1 MAITN
6 GYATLAQLKT
16 STGISDSFDDDT
28 LELAIEAA
36 SREIDQACE
45 RVFYPT
51 TATRIYTPRDSFTVE
66 IDDLESLTS
75 LKTSSSADGVF
86 GVTWGP
92 NDYQLEPLNKITGG
106 ITTPYTLI
114 RAVGDFTFPRNGFV
128 MNAEEATVQVTG
140 VFGFNT
146 TPVAIKQATILLASR
161 LFKRNDSPLGVAGFG
176 DMGVMRV
183 SRFDPDIEA
192 LISPYK
198 RVRYA

>member
-1 MAITN
+1 MALTN
-6 GYATLAQLKT
+6 AYATLAQLKT

-140 VFGFNT
+140 VFGFNK
-146 TPVAIKQATILLASR
+146 PR
-161 LFKRNDSPLGVAGFG
+161 
-176 DMGVMRV
+176 
-183 SRFDPDIEA
+183 
-192 LISPYK
+192 
-198 RVRYA
+198 

>member
-6 GYATLAQLKT
+6 GYCTLAQLKR
-16 STGISDSFDDDT
+16 STGISDSFDDEV

-45 RVFYPT
+45 RVFFPT
-51 TATRIYTPRDSFTVE
+51 TTSRIYAPRDSLTVE
-66 IDDLESLTS
+66 IDDLETLTT
-75 LKTSSSADGVF
+75 LKTSSAADGSF
-86 GVTWGP
+86 DVTWTAT
-92 NDYQLEPLNKITGG
+92 DYQLEPLNKLAGG
-106 ITTPYTLI
+106 VSTPYTLI
-114 RAVGDFTFPRNGFV
+114 RAVGDFSFPTSRFRVQG
-128 MNAEEATVQVTG
+128 EEATVQVTG
-140 VFGFNT
+140 VFGFSQ

-192 LISPYK
+192 LIHPYK
-198 RVRYA
+198 RVRFA